1 MVSISTDGG
10 EEVRRPT
17 PKRGRNARR
26 EGVTA
31 LFDRQKSI
39 CKVRAE
45 GGQLRLA
52 LAGSFELLL
61 FPDVVVVAIER
72 DPGAEVS
79 VDKIGGLGENSKC
92 VWGDGSKKSRAVP
105 SSNADV
111 IGIDGKSDEFEVER
125 ENTLKERGLFGSD
138 VHRIFS

>member
-1 MVSISTDGG
+1 M
-10 EEVRRPT
+10 
-17 PKRGRNARR
+17 
-26 EGVTA
+26 A
-31 LFDRQKSI
+31 L
-39 CKVRAE
+39 
-45 GGQLRLA
+45 G
-52 LAGSFELLL
+52 GSFELLL

-72 DPGAEVS
+72 DQNAEVS

-92 VWGDGSKKSRAVP
+92 VWGDGSKKRGAVP

-111 IGIDGKSDEFEVER
+111 IWVDGKSDEFEVER